1 MDLKGWKLVYN
12 LENPANCRGSRQVPG
27 GVALCA
33 SAQLTAEAHPSPGWQ
48 WAGGAQEPLQS
59 DYWEKAGSCPGYFC
73 VLDPSFGFV
82 MLMSETWTNIPYNH
96 LKHDTPSS
104 LGFHCYSS
112 DPVGC
117 GASILYSSWE
127 VHLPP
132 WLNKTSSWIPPT
144 HPSSNFLYI

>member
-112 DPVGC
+112 DPVGWFW
-117 GASILYSSWE
+117 II
-127 VHLPP
+127 VHLRILQQNWETVSCRDKPTTV
-132 WLNKTSSWIPPT
+132 TS
-144 HPSSNFLYI
+144 L